1 MLRRIAMPLL
11 AASLALTA
19 CSEEQTE
26 VTEEDVDRIEQSIIN
41 ASALS
46 WELIQAE
53 SRVASMCMQDGGF
66 SVHDPV
72 ALFGNGVPG
81 RFEGFASPYTRIPN
95 VEQAQKFGFG
105 EWVRHGGDD
114 EAVEAMRDDPDF
126 KAFNAVD
133 EGWWDPAWDTARE
146 EFDAMGEEYE
156 AEWRKAFE
164 GVERYEYGQ
173 AFQQAM
179 DEGEDPMD
187 FDTPEP
193 PFGGCEL
200 ETIEIVYGGPEKQE
214 MDDGEEVWVDP
225 GMGESPLSSVGDGA
239 IYNEMSAEYIDKEQ
253 AFLDCIEARGF
264 EGWEFD
270 ETTGWLPTG
279 DFLGTRVY
287 GDTTQ
292 TIEDGE
298 VVEYPEL
305 PDGAEDLEPKE
316 FEFAMALDFAECA
329 EEAGLRG
336 GTEDTFARLYV
347 EKVIDQE
354 SEIFAYE
361 QQIEAYLAN
370 AQDYLAGE

>member
-1 MLRRIAMPLL
+1 MLRRIAIPLL

-26 VTEEDVDRIEQSIIN
+26 VTDEDVDRIEQSIIN

-46 WELIQAE
+46 WELVQAE
-53 SRVASMCMQDGGF
+53 SRVASMCMQDEGF
-66 SVHDPV
+66 TVHDPV
-72 ALFGNGVPG
+72 ALYGNGMPG
-81 RFEGFASPYTRIPN
+81 RFEGFASPYSRIPN

-105 EWVRHGGDD
+105 EWVRYGGDD
-114 EAVEAMRDDPDF
+114 GEVAAMRDDPDF
-126 KAFNAVD
+126 EAFNAED

-146 EFDAMGEEYE
+146 EFDAMGEAYE

-164 GVERYEYGQ
+164 GVERYEYDQ

-187 FDTPEP
+187 VDIEQP

-200 ETIEIVYGGPEKQE
+200 ETIEIVYGEPEKTE
-214 MDDGEEVWVDP
+214 SEDGDYWTKP
-225 GMGESPLSSVGDGA
+225 GGGESPLTSVGDGT

-253 AFLDCIEARGF
+253 AFLDCVEARGF
-264 EGWEFD
+264 EGWAFD

-279 DFLGTRVY
+279 DFLGTGVY

-292 TIEDGE
+292 TFDDGE
-298 VVEYPEL
+298 LVEYPEL

-336 GTEDTFARLYV
+336 DTEDTFARLYV
-347 EKVIDQE
+347 EKIIDRE
-354 SEIFAYE
+354 AEIFAYE
-361 QQIEAYLAN
+361 KNIEKYLAN